1 MLDNLGMF
9 SRRSF
14 LAAAPAAALAQT
26 ANEAGFQPV
35 TGWTIVD
42 GPESAY
48 TMSGDEVAV
57 HSHASFPCWLR
68 SGRKYENFELRGEFL
83 IKGWTDSGLYL
94 HAPEFGRPSQAGFQI
109 KVFHQKEEKPTA
121 YSVGAVFPL
130 LAPSRINVQNG
141 WNPIRVVFQGP
152 RLQVWINGEPV
163 QDLDVTKDPEL
174 ALKRK
179 SGYLGIVAASAEC
192 KFRNLRVKE
201 LPGHEQWQS
210 LYTQP
215 GELAAKWAVS
225 EGKPNFTELGGIL
238 RADGAGHLATK
249 EQFRDFQ
256 LELYIRGCPQH
267 NGGVLF
273 RSGGRGTN
281 PAKGYEIQLH
291 PVEEAHFP
299 TGSLYHIKRARY
311 PRIEDGKWFFFEL
324 WVKDKA
330 CRVRVDGDTI
340 LEYAALDNLEEGFIE
355 LQAHRQGFWLEFKEI
370 QLRRL

>member
-1 MLDNLGMF
+1 MF

-14 LAAAPAAALAQT
+14 LASAPAAALAQT
-26 ANEAGFQPV
+26 SDESGFQPV

-48 TMSGDEVAV
+48 TITGDEVAV
-57 HSHASFPCWLR
+57 HSHASFPTWLR
-68 SGRKYENFELRGEFL
+68 SAKRYENFELRGEFH
-83 IKGWTDSGLYL
+83 IQGWTDSGLYL
-94 HAPEFGRPSQAGFQI
+94 HAPEHGRPSQAGFQV
-109 KVFHQKEEKPTA
+109 KVFHQKEEKPTP

-130 LAPSRINVQNG
+130 VAPSKINVHAG
-141 WNPIRVVFQGP
+141 WNPIQIHLAWP
-152 RLQVWINGEPV
+152 RLQVVINGETV
-163 QDLDVTKDPEL
+163 QDLDVTANPEL
-174 ALKRK
+174 APRLR

-192 KFRNLRVKE
+192 KFRNLRIKE

-225 EGKPNFTELGGIL
+225 EGKPNFTELGNIL

-249 EQFRDFQ
+249 AQFRNFQ
-256 LELYIRGCPQH
+256 LQLYVRGCPQH

-281 PAKGYEIQLH
+281 PSKGYEIQLH

-299 TGSLYHIKRARY
+299 TGSLYHLKRARY
-311 PRIEDGKWFFFEL
+311 PRIEDGKWFLLEL
-324 WVKDKA
+324 WVKDKQ
-330 CRVRVDGDTI
+330 CRVRVDGETI
-340 LEYAALDNLEEGFIE
+340 LEYADLENLEDGFIE
-355 LQAHRQGFWLEFKEI
+355 LQAHRQGFWLEFKDI
-370 QLRRL
+370 LIRPV